1 MSTLRK
7 DTLATRSHTTFKKR
21 QKEQARQEKQQEKM
35 ARRLQKKTD
44 RPDDPTVD
52 EHGIAI
58 VDPDDDAD
66 IVGDTIAA
74 LSHLRQDS
82 I

>member
-1 MSTLRK
+1 
-7 DTLATRSHTTFKKR
+7 
-21 QKEQARQEKQQEKM
+21 M